1 MAQSGKN
8 PRGNKKYYH
17 VLIDVN
23 RGELFDEYIRTKLKI
38 KPTSWIRDAVY
49 KFLQDNIDKKVYD
62 EALRKDQENWNRAI
76 QNRLQGRALSRILNS
91 IKTKKKMS
99 DSIKLRRLKE
109 IRRKD
114 LEKNLLDVELKGYD
128 HYIFINERNK
138 AQVVSKQ
145 GGWVTEHIR
154 TAILKFNFEIDK
166 IDGMLVKDFE
176 NKELNEYEKTFSKD
190 S

>member
-1 MAQSGKN
+1 
-8 PRGNKKYYH
+8 
-17 VLIDVN
+17 
-23 RGELFDEYIRTKLKI
+23 
-38 KPTSWIRDAVY
+38 
-49 KFLQDNIDKKVYD
+49 
-62 EALRKDQENWNRAI
+62 
-76 QNRLQGRALSRILNS
+76 
-91 IKTKKKMS
+91 MS
-99 DSIKLRRLKE
+99 DSKKLRKLKE

-166 IDGMLVKDFE
+166 TNNMAVKEFE
-176 NKELNEYEKTFSKD
+176 DKYIKEYEKTLQ
-190 S
+190 